1 MGHSTK
7 YHSGYRY
14 DARFL
19 RQELDTA
26 KMCIF
31 GYATVTNTKVREN
44 FLTKQGKKPSKERP
58 VRERKPCRK
67 GTEPLTGILM
77 LPIIISA
84 RLAVS
89 NGRVKLLV
97 KVSLKVI
104 AHFKLN
110 APLQYWAMLV
120 YSRGRLID

>member
-44 FLTKQGKKPSKERP
+44 FLTKQGKAGKRKETLP
-58 VRERKPCRK
+58 ERDRAADRH
-67 GTEPLTGILM
+67 
-77 LPIIISA
+77 SHVA
-84 RLAVS
+84 
-89 NGRVKLLV
+89 NY
-97 KVSLKVI
+97 
-104 AHFKLN
+104 N
-110 APLQYWAMLV
+110 
-120 YSRGRLID
+120 